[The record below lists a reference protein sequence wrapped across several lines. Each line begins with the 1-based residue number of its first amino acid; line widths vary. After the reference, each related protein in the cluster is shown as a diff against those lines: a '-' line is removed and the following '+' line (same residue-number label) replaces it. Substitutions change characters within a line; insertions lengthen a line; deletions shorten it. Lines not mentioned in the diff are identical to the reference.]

1 MKHFKRLTVL
11 LLVLAVCLSGVQ
23 AAVFAADVPET
34 APAEVTGGTVDAPVV
49 LAERPRIPA
58 RWKRGDWR
66 PGPTTPC
73 PQTR

>member
-1 MKHFKRLTVL
+1 VVKYKKPLNERRVLMKHVKRLTVL

-49 LAERPRIPA
+49 LAEDA
-58 RWKRGDWR
+58 DGAAF
-66 PGPTTPC
+66 
-73 PQTR
+73 